1 MRKFW
6 QRIIA
11 VAEVVGGILA
21 LSAIIFAAKAGAS
34 KSAILLGAGLDLF
47 VVVAGMALWLRPALG
62 SVLSEIALG
71 LQAVQVF
78 SAWFVWQYVAGM
90 ALLVQVVGGEV
101 GWSGGLQVRH
111 RFSQEGGGSGAG
123 VGVNLMA
130 VAALTYLVVSR
141 RREKPLRRRG
151 SA

>member
-34 KSAILLGAGLDLF
+34 KSAIHLGAGIDLF

-62 SVLSEIALG
+62 SVLSKIALG
-71 LQAVQVF
+71 LQTVQVF
-78 SAWFVWQYVAGM
+78 SAWFAWQYIAGTAM
-90 ALLVQVVGGEV
+90 LVQMVGGEMR
-101 GWSGGLQVRH
+101 WSGGLLVRH
-111 RFSQEGGGSGAG
+111 TFSPGS
-123 VGVNLMA
+123 
-130 VAALTYLVVSR
+130 S
-141 RREKPLRRRG
+141 
-151 SA
+151 